1 MYWSGGPTES
11 IQVTVEVEG
20 LQSAEGT
27 WPLAVEMGV
36 EAGQGWNDTVAN
48 VRCSKGNHEGNC
60 KTCNTVA
67 KETMKETAKL

>member
-11 IQVTVEVEG
+11 IQVTMEVEG

-36 EAGQGWNDTVAN
+36 EAGQGWNDMVTN
-48 VRCSKGNHEGNC
+48 FDRFGRELKL
-60 KTCNTVA
+60 KL
-67 KETMKETAKL
+67 MKLMAYLDGG